1 MRDKPKTDVVLRVLR
16 APKNGRVAPSFTSP
30 RPVGEE
36 VRGLSELSNTSL
48 ISQSCSRRRACA
60 AADRHRCSRA
70 HCTHQETAAVT
81 RAPPASQRCDRWA
94 AKQHHGKSLAA
105 ACRRR
110 ERPRRTGATRNN
122 KAASV
127 YSPRRPL
134 DAEPGLRKND
144 RDGPIPTSD
153 ADRRHLRAALGLVR
167 E

>member
-16 APKNGRVAPSFTSP
+16 APKNGRVAPPFTSP

-48 ISQSCSRRRACA
+48 ISQSCSRRRA
-60 AADRHRCSRA
+60 AADRQSLQQSSLRA
-70 HCTHQETAAVT
+70 SIAAVVT
-81 RAPPASQRCDRWA
+81 RAQQASRNCCSFPA
-94 AKQHHGKSLAA
+94 AKQHGPSSLAA

-110 ERPRRTGATRNN
+110 ERTRRTGATLFH
-122 KAASV
+122 KTASL
-127 YSPRRPL
+127 YSERRPL

-144 RDGPIPTSD
+144 RDGQIPKSY